1 MSEDGHSLSARVFH
15 TLREEILSGKYQKD
29 EELKEKTIGEE
40 LGVSRTPVREALRQ
54 LELEGLVTIIPNRG
68 AFVEGISKDDIQD
81 IYEIRSLFE
90 GLCAKKAVTGI
101 TEKELEELEEN
112 LYLTEFHIQKEH
124 YEQILELDNR
134 FHEILYEASKSKML
148 KHVLSDFHHYVE
160 RVRKV
165 SLSGTKR
172 AKESN
177 EEHKRIVEALKAH
190 DAEKAQQLANQHIMN
205 TIHSYDRYGWDKLL
219 NMNSMEEEI
228 HGKN

>member
-1 MSEDGHSLSARVFH
+1 MCE
-15 TLREEILSGKYQKD
+15 
-29 EELKEKTIGEE
+29 
-40 LGVSRTPVREALRQ
+40 
-54 LELEGLVTIIPNRG
+54 
-68 AFVEGISKDDIQD
+68 
-81 IYEIRSLFE
+81 
-90 GLCAKKAVTGI
+90 KAVTGI
-101 TEKELEELEEN
+101 HGERIRRIRGESLS
-112 LYLTEFHIQKEH
+112 YGVSYPKEH

>member
-81 IYEIRSLFE
+81 IYEIRSLLE

-160 RVRKV
+160 R
-165 SLSGTKR
+165 GT
-172 AKESN
+172 ESFTFRY
-177 EEHKRIVEALKAH
+177 KTCKGVERG
-190 DAEKAQQLANQHIMN
+190 
-205 TIHSYDRYGWDKLL
+205 T
-219 NMNSMEEEI
+219 
-228 HGKN
+228 

>member
-1 MSEDGHSLSARVFH
+1 M
-15 TLREEILSGKYQKD
+15 I
-29 EELKEKTIGEE
+29 
-40 LGVSRTPVREALRQ
+40 SRT
-54 LELEGLVTIIPNRG
+54 
-68 AFVEGISKDDIQD
+68 SM
-81 IYEIRSLFE
+81 RSVPFLE

-177 EEHKRIVEALKAH
+177 EEHKRDCRGFKG
-190 DAEKAQQLANQHIMN
+190 
-205 TIHSYDRYGWDKLL
+205 S
-219 NMNSMEEEI
+219 
-228 HGKN
+228 

>member
-1 MSEDGHSLSARVFH
+1 M
-15 TLREEILSGKYQKD
+15 
-29 EELKEKTIGEE
+29 
-40 LGVSRTPVREALRQ
+40 
-54 LELEGLVTIIPNRG
+54 
-68 AFVEGISKDDIQD
+68 EGISKDDIQD
-81 IYEIRSLFE
+81 IYEIRSLLE

-205 TIHSYDRYGWDKLL
+205 TILGLEYRNATDDQVTVDSAEATKKYGVAVKCATITPNAARMDEYDLKEMWKSPNGTIRAILDGTVFRTPIVVKGIEPCVRNWK
-219 NMNSMEEEI
+219 
-228 HGKN
+228 

>member
-81 IYEIRSLFE
+81 IYEIRSLLE

-101 TEKELEELEEN
+101 TDKELEELEEN

-124 YEQILELDNR
+124 FEQILELDNR

-205 TIHSYDRYGWDKLL
+205 
-219 NMNSMEEEI
+219 SMEEEI

>member
-1 MSEDGHSLSARVFH
+1 
-15 TLREEILSGKYQKD
+15 
-29 EELKEKTIGEE
+29 
-40 LGVSRTPVREALRQ
+40 
-54 LELEGLVTIIPNRG
+54 
-68 AFVEGISKDDIQD
+68 VEGISKDDIQD
-81 IYEIRSLFE
+81 IYEIRSLLE

-101 TEKELEELEEN
+101 TDKELEELEEN

-124 YEQILELDNR
+124 FEQILELDNR